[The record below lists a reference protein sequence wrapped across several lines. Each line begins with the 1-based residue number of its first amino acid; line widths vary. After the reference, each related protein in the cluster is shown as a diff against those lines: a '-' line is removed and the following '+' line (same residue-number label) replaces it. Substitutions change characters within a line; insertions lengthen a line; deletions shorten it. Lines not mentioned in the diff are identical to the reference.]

1 MRRQV
6 GGFFEKGEVTDENSD
21 LVLMSGLIPRQD
33 LFRSTCNRDGYAAF
47 VGTLEY
53 VLDKA
58 QLPSPEDF
66 VPLPDGA
73 DEEFARELEEEYR
86 NTEYNITV
94 QPDFSP
100 VARDKS
106 GRASGGEGGGE
117 ELARSGA
124 PQAPLQTLGGVGG
137 GGGAV
142 AGREDQGE
150 EDVADMDELLTG
162 PAENFFGAG
171 GEAQEE
177 SEGAEG
183 LTLAVFCG
191 DTDQGEL
198 VCDDQTSWAEVLSG
212 VEQLTGKAG
221 QGVVLQ
227 YPHPDGTRMV
237 KLTDADAWQSLLALA
252 ADPDWDLDGFM
263 EVEVVAE

>member
-106 GRASGGEGGGE
+106 GRASGGEGGDE
-117 ELARSGA
+117 ELARSEA
-124 PQAPLQTLGGVGG
+124 PQFPLQSLGGVGG
-137 GGGAV
+137 GLGG
-142 AGREDQGE
+142 GKRRERRTWPIWTSCSR
-150 EDVADMDELLTG
+150 VPPRTFSAR
-162 PAENFFGAG
+162 GARRRRSRRVPR
-171 GEAQEE
+171 A
-177 SEGAEG
+177 
-183 LTLAVFCG
+183 
-191 DTDQGEL
+191 
-198 VCDDQTSWAEVLSG
+198 
-212 VEQLTGKAG
+212 
-221 QGVVLQ
+221 
-227 YPHPDGTRMV
+227 
-237 KLTDADAWQSLLALA
+237 
-252 ADPDWDLDGFM
+252 
-263 EVEVVAE
+263 